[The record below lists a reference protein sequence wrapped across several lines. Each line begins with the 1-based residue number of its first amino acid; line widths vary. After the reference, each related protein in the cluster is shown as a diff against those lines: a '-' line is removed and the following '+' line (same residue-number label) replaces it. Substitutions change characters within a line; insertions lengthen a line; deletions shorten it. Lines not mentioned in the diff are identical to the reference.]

1 MEQIISVYVVQLM
14 VQLAVTN
21 VGEVALYYIT
31 PLISCIYMNTYCI
44 RVYTNLIVTLFH
56 VCRI

>member
-31 PLISCIYMNTYCI
+31 PSL
-44 RVYTNLIVTLFH
+44 H
-56 VCRI
+56 H